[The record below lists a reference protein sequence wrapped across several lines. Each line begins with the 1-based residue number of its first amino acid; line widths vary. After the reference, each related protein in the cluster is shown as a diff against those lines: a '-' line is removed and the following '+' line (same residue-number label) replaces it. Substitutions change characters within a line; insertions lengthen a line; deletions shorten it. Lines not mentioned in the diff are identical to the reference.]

1 MNEYLENNVVSL
13 ICTYYHLVFPNLYTT
28 ETSKTPTGLSAVSE
42 GSSVKRAKQ
51 TTFFEDFAEDRLLT
65 RADLRPPTNLK
76 AIFEDVRNRLAGMA
90 VGITRDEALAQEII
104 NLLFCK
110 IYDEI
115 NTASNDKVSFQMA
128 RHDDPKDVE
137 KRIRDLFN
145 KKVKADY
152 SDVFDANDRMNLD
165 PESLSYVVRKLQHL
179 CIRDAERDVITEAF
193 EVFIGPALRGGEGQ
207 FFTPRNVIKMMV
219 EMLDPSPGELL
230 IDPACG
236 SGAILITALEHV
248 RDKLEK
254 IGTSS
259 RFSREIFLVE
269 KSKAASCFF
278 GIDKDRFLA
287 KVTKAYMAIVG
298 DGRRG
303 VFCENSLEMPS
314 SWHQNTQ
321 EKVRLG
327 EFDVVAT
334 NPPHGSRIQ
343 VKGNRILEQYDL
355 GKVWKKDKESKKWM
369 ISNVTK
375 DTQPPQVL
383 FIERCLQ
390 FLKSGGRMGII
401 LPESLFGSLMHGY
414 VMTWLKD
421 NAKFVAV
428 VSMPEELFQPYTHN
442 KTCVAIIERAQ
453 PEKDYPIFMAIA
465 KWCGHDS
472 RGNPIPYDDT
482 PKIAQ
487 NFRVFR
493 ENTSDL
499 PYSRLGFLRYLSE
512 IISNVFVPK
521 YYDPEIDLELKQ
533 LSSTHNL
540 VSIGQLVKD
549 EILTVSAGVEIG
561 RLSYGTGIIPFVR
574 TSDISNWELKVDP
587 KHGVD
592 EKTYREYSSGA
603 DAKEHDILMVR
614 DGTYLVGTT
623 CMVTKHDTKILFQSH
638 ICRLRVLKPDV
649 LSPFLLLVALN
660 SPIVK
665 KQIKAKQFTQN
676 IIDSLG
682 NRTKEL
688 IIPFPKDARL
698 KEFLTAEAQKI
709 IEERAELREKARQIS
724 AQLTGKPE

>member
-1 MNEYLENNVVSL
+1 LR
-13 ICTYYHLVFPNLYTT
+13 
-28 ETSKTPTGLSAVSE
+28 AVSE
-42 GSSVKRAKQ
+42 GSSMKRAKQ
-51 TTFFEDFAEDRLLT
+51 TTFFEDFAEDKVLT

-76 AIFEDVRNRLAGMA
+76 AIFEDIRNHLAGMT

-115 NTASNDKVSFQMA
+115 NTPSNDKVSFQIV
-128 RHDDPKDVE
+128 RHDDPNDLE
-137 KRIRDLFN
+137 ERICDLFN
-145 KKVKADY
+145 KRVKAGY
-152 SDVFDANDRMNLD
+152 SDVFDANDRINLD
-165 PESLSYVVRKLQHL
+165 PESLCYVVRKLQHL

-219 EMLDPSPGELL
+219 DMLDPTAGELV

-254 IGTSS
+254 IGTSTG
-259 RFSREIFLVE
+259 FSREAFVCE
-269 KSKAASCFF
+269 KRKAASFF
-278 GIDKDRFLA
+278 LGIDKDRFLA

-303 VFCENSLEMPS
+303 VFCENSLEVPS
-314 SWHQNTQ
+314 SWHQSTK
-321 EKVRLG
+321 EKVGLG
-327 EFDVVAT
+327 EFDIVAT

-343 VKGNRILEQYDL
+343 VKGSRILEQYDL
-355 GKVWKKDKESKKWM
+355 GKVWRRDKESGKWV
-369 ISNVTK
+369 ISAVTK

-390 FLKSGGRMGII
+390 FLKPGGRMGII

-414 VMTWLKD
+414 VMTWLRDK
-421 NAKFVAV
+421 AKFVALI
-428 VSMPEELFQPYTHN
+428 SMPEELFQPYTHN
-442 KTCVAIIERAQ
+442 KTCVAIIEKTQ
-453 PEKDYPIFMAIA
+453 QDKDYPIFMAIA
-465 KWCGHDS
+465 RWCGHDS

-482 PKIAQ
+482 PKITQ
-487 NFRVFR
+487 NFREFE
-493 ENTSDL
+493 ENANDL
-499 PYSRLGFLRYLSE
+499 PYSRLGFVRNLSE
-512 IISNVFVPK
+512 IRSNIFVPK
-521 YYDPEIDLELKQ
+521 YYDPEIDLELKH
-533 LSSTHNL
+533 LRSTHCL
-540 VSIGQLVKD
+540 VSIGQLVK
-549 EILTVSAGVEIG
+549 EKVLTVSTGVEIG
-561 RLSYGTGIIPFVR
+561 RLSYGTGTIPFVR

-592 EKTYREYSSGA
+592 EETYRKYASGA
-603 DAKEHDILMVR
+603 DVKEHDILIVR

-623 CMVTKHDTKILFQSH
+623 CMITKHDTKILFQSH

-665 KQIKAKQFTQN
+665 KQIRAKQFTQN

-682 NRTKEL
+682 NRIKEL
-688 IIPFPKDARL
+688 IIPVPKDAKL
-698 KEFLTAEAQKI
+698 KDFLTAEAQKI
-709 IEERAELREKARQIS
+709 IEERADLREKARRI
-724 AQLTGKPE
+724 AVQLTGNPK

>member
-1 MNEYLENNVVSL
+1 VR
-13 ICTYYHLVFPNLYTT
+13 
-28 ETSKTPTGLSAVSE
+28 
-42 GSSVKRAKQ
+42 RAKQ
-51 TTFFEDFAEDRLLT
+51 TTFFEDFAGDGVLT

-76 AIFEDVRNRLAGMA
+76 TIFEDIRNHLAGMT

-104 NLLFCK
+104 GLLFCK
-110 IYDEI
+110 MYDEI
-115 NTASNDKVSFQMA
+115 NTAPTDKVSFQIVE
-128 RHDDPKDVE
+128 HEDPIDVE

-145 KKVKADY
+145 KRVKAEY
-152 SDVFDANDRMNLD
+152 SDVFDANDRINLD
-165 PESLSYVVRKLQHL
+165 TGSLSYVVRKLQNF
-179 CIRDAERDVITEAF
+179 CIKDAERDAITEAF

-219 EMLDPSPGELL
+219 DMLDPSAGELF

-248 RDKLEK
+248 NDKLEK

-259 RFSREIFLVE
+259 GFSREAFLVE
-269 KSKAASCFF
+269 KRKAASCFL

-303 VFCENSLEMPS
+303 VFCENSLEVPS
-314 SWHQNTQ
+314 SWHRSTQ

-355 GKVWKKDKESKKWM
+355 GKIWKKDKESMKWV
-369 ISNVTK
+369 ISEVTK
-375 DTQPPQVL
+375 DMQPPQVL

-390 FLKSGGRMGII
+390 FLKPGGRMGII
-401 LPESLFGSLMHGY
+401 LPESLFGNLMHAY
-414 VMTWLKD
+414 VMAWLRDK
-421 NAKFVAV
+421 AKFVAL

-442 KTCVAIIERAQ
+442 KTCVAIIERTQ
-453 PEKDYPIFMAIA
+453 PEEDYPIFMAIA

-487 NFRVFR
+487 NFRVFK
-493 ENTSDL
+493 ENTRDL
-499 PYSRLGFLRYLSE
+499 PYSRLGFVRHLSE
-512 IISNVFVPK
+512 IRSNIFVPK
-521 YYDPEIDLELKQ
+521 YYDPEIDLGLKQ
-533 LSSTHNL
+533 LGPTHDL

-549 EILTVSAGVEIG
+549 KVLTVSTGVEIG
-561 RLSYGTGIIPFVR
+561 RLAYGTGTIPFVR

-592 EKTYREYSSGA
+592 EENYREYSSRA
-603 DAKEHDILMVR
+603 DVKEHDILMVR
-614 DGTYLVGTT
+614 DGTYLVGTV
-623 CMVTKHDTKILFQSH
+623 CMITKHDTKILFQSH
-638 ICRLRVLKPDV
+638 ICRLRVLKPNV

-660 SPIVK
+660 SPIVR
-665 KQIKAKQFTQN
+665 KQIRAKQFTQN

-682 NRTKEL
+682 NRIMEL
-688 IIPFPKDARL
+688 IIPIPKDTKL
-698 KEFLTAEAQKI
+698 GEFLTTEARKI
-709 IEERAELREKARQIS
+709 IEERADLRERARQIS

>member
-1 MNEYLENNVVSL
+1 MESRASNS
-13 ICTYYHLVFPNLYTT
+13 F
-28 ETSKTPTGLSAVSE
+28 SE

-51 TTFFEDFAEDRLLT
+51 TTFLEDFAEDKVLT

-76 AIFEDVRNRLAGMA
+76 VIFEDIRNHLAGMT

-115 NTASNDKVSFQMA
+115 NTASNDKVSFQMVG
-128 RHDDPKDVE
+128 HDDPKDIE
-137 KRIRDLFN
+137 KRICDLFN
-145 KKVKADY
+145 KKVKAEY
-152 SDVFDANDRMNLD
+152 SDVFDVNDRINLD
-165 PESLSYVVRKLQHL
+165 PGSLSYVVTKLQHF
-179 CIRDAERDVITEAF
+179 CIRDAERDAITEAF
-193 EVFIGPALRGGEGQ
+193 EAFIGPALRGGEGQ
-207 FFTPRNVIKMMV
+207 FFTPRNVIKMMI
-219 EMLDPSPGELL
+219 EMLDPSAGELF

-259 RFSREIFLVE
+259 GFSREAFLVE
-269 KSKAASCFF
+269 KRKATSCFL

-303 VFCENSLEMPS
+303 VFCENSLEVPS
-314 SWHQNTQ
+314 SWHQSTQ

-355 GKVWKKDKESKKWM
+355 GKIWRKDKESKKWV
-369 ISNVTK
+369 ISDIIK

-390 FLKSGGRMGII
+390 FLKPGGRMGII
-401 LPESLFGSLMHGY
+401 LPESLFGNLMHGY
-414 VMTWLKD
+414 VMTWLRD
-421 NAKFVAV
+421 SAKFVAL

-442 KTCVAIIERAQ
+442 KTCVAIIERTQ
-453 PEKDYPIFMAIA
+453 PEEDYPIFMAVA

-487 NFRVFR
+487 NFRVFK
-493 ENTSDL
+493 ENANDL
-499 PYSRLGFLRYLSE
+499 PHSKLGFLRYLSE
-512 IISNVFVPK
+512 IRANIFVPK
-521 YYDPEIDLELKQ
+521 YYDPEIELELKQ
-533 LSSTHNL
+533 LRSTQDL

-549 EILTVSAGVEIG
+549 QVLTVSTGVEIG
-561 RLSYGTGIIPFVR
+561 RLSYGTGAIPFVR

-592 EKTYREYSSGA
+592 EKIYREYSSGA
-603 DAKEHDILMVR
+603 DVKEHDILMVR

-638 ICRLRVLKPDV
+638 ICRLRVLKPDA

-665 KQIKAKQFTQN
+665 KQIRAKQFTQN

-682 NRTKEL
+682 SRIMEL
-688 IIPFPKDARL
+688 IIPIPKDVRL
-698 KEFLTAEAQKI
+698 KEYLTAEAQKI

-724 AQLTGKPE
+724 VQLTGKPE